1 VARSTFIH
9 FDKSDTNV
17 AFDLRVSAID
27 AVVDKGEDG
36 TVLYVGGTRFVTD
49 ERYQHVVHRIE
60 RADR

>member
-1 VARSTFIH
+1 MALATFIH
-9 FDKSDTNV
+9 FDGSDNHL

-27 AVVDKGEDG
+27 AVVDKGADG